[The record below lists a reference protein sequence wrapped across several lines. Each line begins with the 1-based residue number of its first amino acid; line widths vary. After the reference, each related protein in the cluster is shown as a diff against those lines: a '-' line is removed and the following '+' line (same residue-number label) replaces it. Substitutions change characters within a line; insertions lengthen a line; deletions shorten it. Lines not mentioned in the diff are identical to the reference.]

1 MDTSS
6 VSPKPASISRTDRR
20 NQDRAR
26 FIETFEALTGF
37 RPTSACPEAL
47 PNSFL
52 DRAAPTP
59 SELLSRVGNQLEPR
73 TQNAL
78 RRQIAGLVDLGPWTF
93 RRLLYVRGFG
103 LFCLI
108 DVMQALVNS
117 DGRRDRIAISETAA
131 PDGATPR

>member
-1 MDTSS
+1 MDTS
-6 VSPKPASISRTDRR
+6 PAGAKPAPISRSDRR

-37 RPTSACPEAL
+37 HPTSACPEAL

-52 DRAAPTP
+52 DRATPTP
-59 SELLSRVGNQLEPR
+59 AELLSRVGERLEPR

-78 RRQIAGLVDLGPWTF
+78 RRQVAGLVDLGPWTY

-108 DVMQALVNS
+108 DVMKALAEAE
-117 DGRRDRIAISETAA
+117 GRRDRITTSE
-131 PDGATPR
+131 DQR